1 MNLNNMNSKA
11 RITGDNF
18 HKRIGTGKKS
28 ILASTNSSFYS
39 QDKKSESFPTL
50 IQMLKSDL
58 FLIQDMINQN
68 ASDIKMYKLLSKTPG
83 LTKKLS
89 EIEESNSINN
99 ALDKILE
106 DSKNIEHIIKIYNC
120 KGNELIQK
128 LFLELN
134 YNELLLK
141 KLYDYFILMKIKL
154 YKNDIYQDTLS
165 KIIPIQIFMEEA
177 KKLSPGYGGIND
189 TIIKLSV
196 DKENL
201 VKQVTEL
208 ENKHNNLLKEIS
220 NKNTNNTE
228 EINKYKN
235 NIKSKD
241 KEIENLKKEIEELN
255 DEIKKLSIN
264 KNNNNNI
271 DDKIM
276 FKNSKEFK
284 NILKDYEKIIKK
296 SRENFCDKLN
306 QELVELKI
314 KIKNKEDEY
323 DVLIAEKN
331 KLIKK
336 VEYLSGRKLDPN
348 SYEEVLREQNELMR
362 KTFLEKIDG
371 LNDELINIKQDSRVK
386 IYQMEEEIKE
396 KNQLKDLFLNKVIS
410 LQSKLEIK

>member
-1 MNLNNMNSKA
+1 MNLNNMNTKA

-28 ILASTNSSFYS
+28 LLSSSSSFYI
-39 QDKKSESFPTL
+39 QDKKNESFPTI

-99 ALDKILE
+99 TLDKILE
-106 DSKNIEHIIKIYNC
+106 DSKNIEHIYKVYNC

-154 YKNDIYQDTLS
+154 YKNDTYQDTLS

-177 KKLSPGYGGIND
+177 KKLSPGFGNIND

-201 VKQVTEL
+201 IKHITEL
-208 ENKHNNLLKEIS
+208 ENKHNNLLKEMS
-220 NKNTNNTE
+220 NNNTNNND
-228 EINKYKN
+228 EIKKFKN
-235 NIKSKD
+235 NINLKD
-241 KEIENLKKEIEELN
+241 KEIETLKKEIEELN
-255 DEIKKLSIN
+255 DEIKKLSVS
-264 KNNNNNI
+264 KNNNNNL
-271 DDKIM
+271 DDKIL

-284 NILKDYEKIIKK
+284 GILKDFENIIKK

-306 QELVELKI
+306 KELIELQI
-314 KIKNKEDEY
+314 KNKNKEDEY
-323 DVLIAEKN
+323 DVLVAEKN

-362 KTFLEKIDG
+362 KTFIQKLDD
-371 LNDELINIKQDSRVK
+371 LNDELINIKQDSKIK
-386 IYQMEEEIKE
+386 IYQMEEELKE
-396 KNQLKDLFLNKVIS
+396 KNQLKELFLNQVIS